1 MVMHQMSVFNIEDEI
16 LKLKQKKNAII
27 LAHYYQDSEIQDIAD
42 FIGDSLELSKK
53 AKASNAKIIIF
64 AGVRFMAEVAKI
76 LNPEARVF
84 IPDRNAGCSLE
95 DSCQAEDLAKFKQK
109 HPNHVVVSYINCSTH
124 VKALSDIICT
134 SSNAE
139 KVINSI
145 PKDRPI
151 LFAPDRHLGNYLSK
165 TIGRKMTLWNGS
177 CIVHERFSEK
187 NLVKLKT
194 ANPDAKIIAHPE
206 CPEVLLKYAHF
217 IGSTSKL
224 LKYTEGN
231 GGKFIV
237 LTEHGIIHQMKKA
250 NPSAEFITVPYLERD
265 GVTCI
270 NCNSCEFM
278 KMNTMEKIYDVLK
291 NEKNEIIIPEKLRIQ
306 AKKSLDAMLA
316 IS

>member
-1 MVMHQMSVFNIEDEI
+1 MLPLNLEEEI
-16 LKLKQKKNAII
+16 QKIKKEKNAII

-53 AKASNAKIIIF
+53 AQSSNAKIILF

-76 LNPEARVF
+76 LNPQTRVF
-84 IPDRNAGCSLE
+84 IPDLKAGCSLE
-95 DSCQAEDLAKFKQK
+95 DSCKAKDLQEFKKQNPK
-109 HPNHVVVSYINCSTH
+109 HIIVSYINCSTE

-139 KVINSI
+139 KVIKSI
-145 PKDRPI
+145 PENNKI
-151 LFAPDRHLGNYLSK
+151 LFAPDRHLGGYLMKK
-165 TIGRKMTLWNGS
+165 TGRDMTLWQGS

-187 NLVKLKT
+187 NLIQIKT
-194 ANPDAKIIAHPE
+194 QNPEAKIIAHPE
-206 CPEVLLKYAHF
+206 CPEALLKYADF

-224 LKYTEGN
+224 LQYTKENDGI
-231 GGKFIV
+231 FIV
-237 LTEHGIIHQMKKA
+237 LTEHGIIHQMQKGNQNAK
-250 NPSAEFITVPYLERD
+250 FLTVPYLERD

-278 KMNTMEKIYDVLK
+278 KMNTMEKIYYTLK
-291 NEKNEIIIPEKLRIQ
+291 NETNEILIPETLRLQ
-306 AKKSLDAMLA
+306 AKKSLDAMLN